1 MNYSNI
7 KPEQMTLEIDTV
19 FLKVFYIPFSYGNVF
34 FLFLCFV
41 NTLSTLHQ
49 LIHCNFFH
57 FRSLDNI
64 VECILPPDYADSTM
78 HVVVVWLFFLVL
90 RRIG

>member
-1 MNYSNI
+1 MQSGYSYLI
-7 KPEQMTLEIDTV
+7 LELSVVRNVRVCQIPL
-19 FLKVFYIPFSYGNVF
+19 FLFF

-57 FRSLDNI
+57 FCSLDNI